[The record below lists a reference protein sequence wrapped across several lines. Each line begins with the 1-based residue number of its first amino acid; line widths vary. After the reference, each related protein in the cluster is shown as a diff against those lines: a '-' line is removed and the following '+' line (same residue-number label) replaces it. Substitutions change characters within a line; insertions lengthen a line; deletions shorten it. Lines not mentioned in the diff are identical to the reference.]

1 MKLAP
6 DENFGEVVED
16 RDGGEEVVANVIDH
30 TCQCLQSG

>member
-6 DENFGEVVED
+6 DENLGEVAED

-30 TCQCLQSG
+30 ACQSLESG